1 MNEVFKVLLEPKKTP
16 FDFSLKLIRIQFCVK
31 ISSRI
36 FVCLLTIH
44 NPLVLHGEKDLMIHV
59 LILQLDLQEVFSR
72 FMVSMTGLKK
82 EYCMKR
88 GIIGCKTSF
97 LTTRLQYLSVLFNS
111 APACR
116 LWQIK
121 VPSTRIYISA
131 LTK

>member
-16 FDFSLKLIRIQFCVK
+16 FDFSLKLIRIQFGVK

-36 FVCLLTIH
+36 FVCPFTVH

-88 GIIGCKTSF
+88 GIIGWKTYF
-97 LTTRLQYLSVLFNS
+97 FYNKAAIF
-111 APACR
+111 
-116 LWQIK
+116 
-121 VPSTRIYISA
+121 
-131 LTK
+131 

>member
-36 FVCLLTIH
+36 FVCPFTIH

-72 FMVSMTGLKK
+72 FMVSMTGLK
-82 EYCMKR
+82 E
-88 GIIGCKTSF
+88 S
-97 LTTRLQYLSVLFNS
+97 
-111 APACR
+111 
-116 LWQIK
+116 
-121 VPSTRIYISA
+121 ISHE
-131 LTK
+131 T